1 MTLFPIQDF
10 PSVTNLKDFAGKS
23 NVPIIEKTA
32 RYAAAFFLAIPFI
45 IWDLSKMF
53 ARIIQNKLTTEPT
66 SIKIQ
71 INWRPTDPFFYASAP
86 PLELL
91 PDYNLTPSAP
101 SISLLTPDERREWFG
116 IYN

>member
-10 PSVTNLKDFAGKS
+10 PSVNNLIEFAGKS
-23 NVPIIEKTA
+23 NIPIIEKTA

-45 IWDLSKMF
+45 IWDLSKML

-66 SIKIQ
+66 SIKIE
-71 INWRPTDPFFYASAP
+71 IKWRPTDPFFNASAP
-86 PLELL
+86 PFELL
-91 PDYNLTPSAP
+91 PDFNLTPSAP
-101 SISLLTPDERREWFG
+101 SISLLTPAEQREWFG